1 MAVTVATP
9 IDRAKRI
16 LQEIGA
22 EGIRWTNAELGDW
35 LNEFYAAAVALKPSV
50 SVVNEELQ
58 LVAGTKQT
66 IPDGGERLLDVIRN
80 TVGKM
85 PPVFVA
91 TRRELDTVRRT
102 WHSDEATTE
111 IERFVFDELDPRH
124 FYVYPPAAAG
134 AAVEILYAKVPE
146 SHDVTQNYSTFGQE
160 PFRLDAAYVPAAV
173 DYMLYRAFSKD
184 AQTGAN
190 LNRAQ
195 LHLNQYLSQI
205 TGKAQSDQMASPNSP
220 DASANPPGGNA

>member
-1 MAVTVATP
+1 MAVTVAVLM
-9 IDRAKRI
+9 DRAKRI

-35 LNEFYAAAVALKPSV
+35 LNEFYVAAVAMKPSV
-50 SVVNEELQ
+50 STVNEELQ
-58 LVAGTKQT
+58 LVAGTKQS
-66 IPDGGERLLDVIRN
+66 IPAGGERLLDVIRN
-80 TVGKM
+80 TVGAM

-102 WHSDEATTE
+102 WHSDEATTA

-134 AAVEILYAKVPE
+134 AAIEILYAKVPDA
-146 SHDVTQNYSTFGQE
+146 HDTAQDYSVFGQE
-160 PFRLDAAYVPAAV
+160 SFRLSDAYVPAAV
-173 DYMLYRAFSKD
+173 DYLLYRAFSKD
-184 AQTGAN
+184 AQTGTN

-195 LHLNQYLSQI
+195 LHLNQYLSQL
-205 TGKAQSDQMASPNSP
+205 TGKAQADQMASPNSP
-220 DASANPPGGNA
+220 DTSANPPGR